1 MLFIFIKFIHNHQCS
16 YSYTNVYVAVHN
28 KSANINVTVHIKS
41 ANINVIYH
49 TPYGVTKFAGTTFPS
64 VLKKL
69 TAVSE
74 SLAHQKY
81 YFCYREDKFKYQNKQ
96 NEKPTST
103 DKCHS
108 SYK

>member
-1 MLFIFIKFIHNHQCS
+1 MKSGLNIYHLSQYHQPLILKLWIKTFS
-16 YSYTNVYVAVHN
+16 
-28 KSANINVTVHIKS
+28 
-41 ANINVIYH
+41 H

-81 YFCYREDKFKYQNKQ
+81 YFCYREDKFKCQ
-96 NEKPTST
+96 
-103 DKCHS
+103 DFVHCLFI
-108 SYK
+108 